1 MRETNRKWR
10 FSAFGALGV
19 LLIVAGGLGFERT
32 AAAAPGD
39 TWQRLPAGNVGVGVL
54 IHGPWGN
61 TYANAAM
68 VEGPDGALT
77 WAFCTQASVG
87 GGIVGGT
94 ETDVAGLSGGNA
106 ARVQANAHRLQ
117 AVLDAAGLPNP
128 TDTQR
133 ILLEPTRIVDFWG
146 NEVTDPD
153 EKFPYLIEY
162 AQNFVFPVDP
172 DLRTNIAAT
181 QGAIWHYTDGF
192 DPVDTSGFTD
202 QAGAPWMGLADQ
214 VTMQEIYD
222 RYLELVAI
230 GDAAVEP
237 TPGAVTVSAAQA
249 GDAVVFELTG
259 SGVDSATVAGSS
271 ALHPYDSSSGLCDTA
286 STVSSVDLSS
296 GEAQLCSVITA
307 DGVYGIEVGA
317 EGSLP
322 ALTYLENGTAQDNVI
337 SGNRGWVAAADAEL
351 AVVLPP
357 TSTTTAPSTTV
368 APPTTGP
375 TTTVVSGASLPPTT
389 ASDTPTSTTSAEP
402 PSLPDSPTSTIVAS
416 QADPPPS
423 GGSGPDSP
431 TDGRPPLTVAYTGLG
446 NAFAQVAVVLV
457 VLGSAMVAAPRLLRR
472 RRSADHPVR

>member
-10 FSAFGALGV
+10 FGAFGALGV
-19 LLIVAGGLGFERT
+19 LLVVAGGLGFSPT

-39 TWQRLPAGNVGVGVL
+39 TWQRLPSGGVGVGVL

-61 TYANAAM
+61 TYANASM
-68 VEGPDGALT
+68 VEGPGGALT

-106 ARVQANAHRLQ
+106 ARVQANAHRLR
-117 AVLDAAGLPNP
+117 AVLGAAELPDPTEIQRFLLNP
-128 TDTQR
+128 TR
-133 ILLEPTRIVDFWG
+133 VVDFWG

-153 EKFPYLIEY
+153 QVFPRLIDY
-162 AQNFVFPVDP
+162 GQGFVFPVDP

-192 DPVDTSGFTD
+192 DPVDSSGFTD
-202 QAGAPWMGLADQ
+202 QAGAPWMGSADQ
-214 VTMQEIYD
+214 VTMQEIFD
-222 RYLELVAI
+222 RYVELVAI

-237 TPGAVTVSAAQA
+237 MSGTLSVEAAQA
-249 GDAVVFELTG
+249 GDSVVFEISGT
-259 SGVDSATVAGSS
+259 GVDAATVAGSS
-271 ALHPYDSSSGLCDTA
+271 DLHPYDSSSGLCDTA

-296 GEAQLCSVITA
+296 GEARLCSVITA

-337 SGNRGWVAAADAEL
+337 SGNRGWVTAADAEL
-351 AVVLPP
+351 AAVLPP
-357 TSTTTAPSTTV
+357 TSTTAATSTTV

-389 ASDTPTSTTSAEP
+389 ASDTPTSTTSAKP

-416 QADPPPS
+416 QADPPS
-423 GGSGPDSP
+423 SDGSGPGSP
-431 TDGRPPLTVAYTGLG
+431 PSGRLPLTVALTGLG

-457 VLGSAMVAAPRLLRR
+457 VLGAALVAAPRLLRR
-472 RRSADHPVR
+472 RRSADPPVV